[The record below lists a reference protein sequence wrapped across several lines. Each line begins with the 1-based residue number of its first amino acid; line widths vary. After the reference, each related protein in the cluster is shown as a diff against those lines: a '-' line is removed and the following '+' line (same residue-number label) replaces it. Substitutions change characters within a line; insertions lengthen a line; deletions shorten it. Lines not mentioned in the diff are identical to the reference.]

1 MISDLEFGIAD
12 LAPAHPPQA
21 QTIYASGR
29 AVICSFRRP
38 SEFEFRISKWAAI
51 QKGGS

>member
-12 LAPAHPPQA
+12 LPPTHRPLFQA
-21 QTIYASGR
+21 IYAYGR

-51 QKGGS
+51 QKCRS